1 MPNRQAGV
9 RATETAT
16 FGGENGLV
24 TDQHH
29 FDITFL
35 GGLQSPLNGRGR
47 SIVTAHGV
55 KCNLHN
61 G

>member
-1 MPNRQAGV
+1 MPNRHAGV

-24 TDQHH
+24 TDQQH
-29 FDITFL
+29 FDSTFL
-35 GGLQSPLNGRGR
+35 DGLESPLDGRSR